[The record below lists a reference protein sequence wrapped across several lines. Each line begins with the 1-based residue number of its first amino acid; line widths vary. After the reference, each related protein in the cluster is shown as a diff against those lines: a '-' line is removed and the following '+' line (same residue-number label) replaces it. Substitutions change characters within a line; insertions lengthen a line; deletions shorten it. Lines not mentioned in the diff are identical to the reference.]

1 MKDRGSSSR
10 ANAKGKQLLSNED
23 GKVSSEKSSASKS
36 VSERDR
42 EKQLVNQRNKKN

>member
-1 MKDRGSSSR
+1 MKDRGSPSR

-23 GKVSSEKSSASKS
+23 RKVSSEKSSASKS